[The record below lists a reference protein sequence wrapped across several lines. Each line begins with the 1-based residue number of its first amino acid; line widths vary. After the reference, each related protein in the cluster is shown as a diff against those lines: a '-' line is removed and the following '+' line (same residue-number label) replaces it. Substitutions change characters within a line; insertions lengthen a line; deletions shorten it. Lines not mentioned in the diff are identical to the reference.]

1 MGVLFTK
8 DIARAI
14 QEKIGGETMADGKA
28 GRPRKEIDKRDFEK
42 LCMLQC
48 TRAEICAW
56 FNVSEPT
63 LIDWCK
69 RTYDGK
75 DFFTVFNKKREG
87 GKISLRR
94 MQWQLAE
101 KSPAMAIFLG
111 KNLLGQTDKVEQTQ
125 NINGAVPTVQVY
137 IPDNGR
143 DKRGDA

>member
-1 MGVLFTK
+1 
-8 DIARAI
+8 
-14 QEKIGGETMADGKA
+14 MAVGKA

-69 RTYDGK
+69 RTYDGQ
-75 DFFTVFNKKREG
+75 DFLTVFNQKREG

-94 MQWQLAE
+94 MQWQLAG

>member
-1 MGVLFTK
+1 MDVLFAK
-8 DIARAI
+8 DIAGKL
-14 QEKIGGETMADGKA
+14 QEKVGGDDMADGKA

-48 TRAEICAW
+48 TRAEICSW

-69 RTYDGK
+69 RTYDGQ
-75 DFFTVFNKKREG
+75 DFLTVFNKKREG
-87 GKISLRR
+87 GLISLRR

-143 DKRGDA
+143 DPHD

>member
-1 MGVLFTK
+1 
-8 DIARAI
+8 
-14 QEKIGGETMADGKA
+14 MAVGKA

-48 TRAEICAW
+48 TRAEICSW

-69 RTYDGK
+69 RTYDGQ
-75 DFFTVFNKKREG
+75 DFLTVFNKKREG

-125 NINGAVPTVQVY
+125 TINGAVPTVQVY
-137 IPDNGR
+137 LPDNGR
-143 DKRGDA
+143 DKNGD